1 MSEAVPAGG
10 PPPVTPEAM
19 VQAVPVTEVRWRPCY
34 RVVPSRFPPIQLF
47 ERVADPADLD
57 AVFAIE
63 ALTDDSARAAVGDLS
78 RVPPAERVTGAG
90 AGYVM
95 APFTHVAPPGGR
107 FTDGTFGAYYTA
119 RTLETA
125 VAETTYHRARFLR
138 ATREPP
144 IELDMRVLVATLDA
158 PLHDLRGLRDRYPA
172 LYDAEDYA
180 AGQALGRALRAA
192 ESWGVV
198 FESVRHP
205 GGECAAVLRPR
216 AVSQCRQGLHLT
228 YVWDGAHI
236 ATVYEKRSFS
246 P

>member
-1 MSEAVPAGG
+1 MSEGGAAGDPAGG
-10 PPPVTPEAM
+10 PPSPD
-19 VQAVPVTEVRWRPCY
+19 AVPVTDVRWHPCY

-57 AVFAIE
+57 AVFAVE

-107 FTDGTFGAYYTA
+107 FTDGTFGAYYAA

-125 VAETTYHRARFLR
+125 VAETSYHRARFLA

-144 IELDMRVLVATLDA
+144 TELDMRVLVATLEA
-158 PLHDLRGLRDRYPA
+158 PLHDLRGLGAAYPS
-172 LYDAEDYA
+172 LYRPDDYSVSQ
-180 AGQALGRALRAA
+180 GFGRALRAA
-192 ESWGVV
+192 GAWGVV
-198 FESVRHP
+198 FDSVRHP

-216 AVSQCRQGLHLT
+216 AVSGCRQGLHLA
-228 YVWDGAHI
+228 YVWDGTRI
-236 ATVYEKRSFS
+236 ALVYEKRSFR

>member
-1 MSEAVPAGG
+1 MSEAVPADG
-10 PPPVTPEAM
+10 PPPAGAPSPD
-19 VQAVPVTEVRWRPCY
+19 AVPVAAVRWRPCY

-57 AVFAIE
+57 AVFAVE
-63 ALTDDSARAAVGDLS
+63 AMTDDSVRAAVGDLS
-78 RVPPAERVTGAG
+78 RVPPDERVTGAG

-107 FTDGTFGAYYTA
+107 FTDGTFGAYYAA

-138 ATREPP
+138 ATRERP

-158 PLHDLRGLRDRYPA
+158 PLHDLRGLRGRYPA
-172 LYDAEDYA
+172 LYDADDYGA
-180 AGQALGRALRAA
+180 SQAFGRALHAA
-192 ESWGVV
+192 GAWGVV
-198 FESVRHP
+198 FDSVRHP

-216 AVSQCRQGLHLT
+216 GVSECRQGMHLA
-228 YVWDGAHI
+228 YVWDGARI
-236 ATVYEKRSFS
+236 AMVYEKRSFR